1 MKYLVRSGGLQGF
14 PELVEEL
21 GQRPLDLLEEVGLA
35 PGVLRDPDLYI
46 PYPALADLLTL
57 AARRCR
63 APDFG
68 VRLGSRQGLEVVGAL
83 GNWLCLQA
91 RVGDALTLL
100 QKNLGFHARGIE
112 VDVDAG
118 RQRISLAMR
127 LAFAQQTDCA
137 QLLALSMA
145 LLARS
150 ISQLHGTGLK
160 PDRVEL
166 DLPAPHDPRSWSRAF
181 AVTPTFGASSN
192 QLFYPASLFE
202 LPVHI
207 DTAVRERLSAQW
219 RGGWRQAPL
228 SLERQVERAI
238 VALLPTGDCSLERV
252 AHLVELKPRTLQAQ
266 LQRQQL
272 GFGLLLRQAR
282 ERLAC
287 EHLDG
292 SDIGLTSLAMNLG
305 FGDLAVFSRTFKSW
319 TGLSPRAWRRRGSN
333 RKASH

>member
-1 MKYLVRSGGLQGF
+1 MKYLVRSGSLQGF
-14 PELVEEL
+14 PEFVEEF

-46 PYPALADLLTL
+46 PYQTLADLLTL
-57 AARRCR
+57 AALRCR

-91 RVGDALTLL
+91 HVGDALTLI
-100 QKNLGFHARGIE
+100 QKNLGFHARGVE
-112 VDVDAG
+112 VNVETDH
-118 RQRISLAMR
+118 QRISVEMR
-127 LAFAQQTDCA
+127 LAFAQQTDCE

-145 LLARS
+145 LLAHT

-166 DLPAPHDPRSWSRAF
+166 DLPAPNDTHPWSHAF
-181 AVTPTFGASSN
+181 AVTPTFGAASN
-192 QLFYPASLFE
+192 YLFYPASLFE

-207 DTAVRERLSAQW
+207 DTVVRERLSTQW

-238 VALLPTGDCSLERV
+238 VALLPTGDCNLERV
-252 AHLVELKPRTLQAQ
+252 AYLVELKPRTLQAQ
-266 LQRQQL
+266 LHREQL
-272 GFGLLLRQAR
+272 GFGLLLRQVR

-292 SDIGLTSLAMNLG
+292 SDIGLTTLAMNLG
-305 FGDLAVFSRTFKSW
+305 FCDLAVFSRTFKSW
-319 TGLSPRAWRRRGSN
+319 KGMSPRAWRGRGGE
-333 RKASH
+333 